1 MTDQGMTVN
10 ILLRQGKIK
19 SDDPYLQG
27 CGLRMKVEVP
37 EEFPDDMP
45 KDVDPL
51 EYIRQVT
58 LEEAIRR
65 WNQRVAG

>member
-1 MTDQGMTVN
+1 MN

-19 SDDPYLQG
+19 PEDPYLQG

-37 EEFPDDMP
+37 SEFPDDFP
-45 KDVDPL
+45 EDL
-51 EYIRQVT
+51 EGMEACERLRELT

-65 WNQRVAG
+65 WNRRCNSDS